1 MTASHLGVGVSGAVV
16 EQMSPGGLSTRAR
29 TGKVISRKK
38 NVYRGIP
45 ISIFAPGLQ
54 KMGEHVA
61 VSPTTGL
68 FFRARPIISSV
79 LPESP
84 LR

>member
-1 MTASHLGVGVSGAVV
+1 MSLGRISLR
-16 EQMSPGGLSTRAR
+16 PG

-45 ISIFAPGLQ
+45 ISIFASGLHT
-54 KMGEHVA
+54 KSDPVA

-68 FFRARPIISSV
+68 SFRACLNTSSV
-79 LPESP
+79 FPESHV
-84 LR
+84 R